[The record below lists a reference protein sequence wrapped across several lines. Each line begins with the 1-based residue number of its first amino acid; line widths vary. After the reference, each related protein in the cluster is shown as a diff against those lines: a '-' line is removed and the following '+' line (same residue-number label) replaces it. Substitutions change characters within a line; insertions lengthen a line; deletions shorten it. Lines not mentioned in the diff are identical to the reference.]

1 MLFDI
6 ISLTVL
12 TFVAADLDDDLRSA
26 SEAVSTFEWQLEM
39 FSASYSGGDAPTY
52 LTSYY
57 ESFTS
62 ALTSLN
68 GVLEGVNS
76 DSLGMSF
83 YDFDFELMFC
93 FSGLG
98 SVAWDLH
105 QIAGHDSD
113 GTGSLLSFI
122 QDVIEGMSEPSA
134 QLVER
139 VNSIIGGNCSIDKPG
154 YSPSDG
160 FWVVPDASSFSSE
173 FTSVASELSV
183 HVSLPTVACISDAS
197 ASTAH
202 IISTSTSFLSRSS
215 YSSSSR
221 SRSSSQSRSSSLRSR
236 SSTTYASSVRI
247 ASCITCPSTTRSGRS
262 SSVSEA
268 SESSVDEDSQL
279 ATTSG
284 VTAGAPQSSIFGG
297 STSAFDSSASSES
310 LEESTEAATTS
321 ASSSEAGGSSTTA
334 ASVTSGRAPI
344 LTANVGLFVPLF
356 VMLL

>member
-1 MLFDI
+1 MFSDLI
-6 ISLTVL
+6 GLTVL
-12 TFVAADLDDDLRSA
+12 SLVAADLDDDLRSA
-26 SEAVSTFEWQLEM
+26 TDAVSTFEWQLEM

-62 ALTSLN
+62 ALTSFN

-83 YDFDFELMFC
+83 YDFDFDLRSC

-105 QIAGHDSD
+105 QIAGHDND
-113 GTGSLLSFI
+113 ETGSLLSFI

-139 VNSIIGGNCSIDKPG
+139 INSIIGGNCSIDKPG
-154 YSPSDG
+154 YSPSDD
-160 FWVVPDASSFSSE
+160 FWVVPEASSFSSTY
-173 FTSVASELSV
+173 TSVASELSV
-183 HVSLPTVACISDAS
+183 RVSLPTVACISDAS

-202 IISTSTSFLSRSS
+202 IISTLESSTSVLSRSS
-215 YSSSSR
+215 YRSSSR

-236 SSTTYASSVRI
+236 SS
-247 ASCITCPSTTRSGRS
+247 TRSGRS

-284 VTAGAPQSSIFGG
+284 VTAGAPQSSMFGG
-297 STSAFDSSASSES
+297 STSTFDSSASSES

-321 ASSSEAGGSSTTA
+321 ASSSEARGSSTTA